1 MAIGRLRYTHK
12 LLIQNNTNVIF
23 SGSVARNMT
32 PSATQ
37 PTVPFKLK
45 VVTDNTSTVTGLK
58 VTGLLDGVI
67 VTENINSETADT
79 VYSENSFDS
88 ITSLTSRSFYAG
100 TTISIETVDDAFQ
113 PVFWQTTS
121 GPFNCTFSTVDGM
134 ASGIQSES
142 IGQRTVINHYVRLP
156 YRAPVY
162 KNMEFTISPGYS
174 GKTFVPITDFDIV
187 CIPPKYIPVEWAFR
201 CTEKEET

>member
-1 MAIGRLRYTHK
+1 
-12 LLIQNNTNVIF
+12 
-23 SGSVARNMT
+23 MT

-58 VTGLLDGVI
+58 VTGLLDGIV
-67 VTENINSETADT
+67 VTENINSETSDT
-79 VYSENSFDS
+79 VYSENEFDS
-88 ITSLTSRSFYAG
+88 VTSLISRSFYAG
-100 TTISIETVDDAFQ
+100 TTISIESVDDAYQ

-121 GPFNCTFSTVDGM
+121 GPYNCTFSTVDGM
-134 ASGIQSES
+134 SSGIQSES
-142 IGQRTVINHYVRLP
+142 IGQRTIINHYVRLP
-156 YRAPVY
+156 YAAPVY

>member
-1 MAIGRLRYTHK
+1 
-12 LLIQNNTNVIF
+12 
-23 SGSVARNMT
+23 MT

-37 PTVPFKLK
+37 PIVPFKLK
-45 VVTDNTSTVTGLK
+45 VITDNTSTITGLK
-58 VTGLLDGVI
+58 VIGLLDGIV
-67 VTENINSETADT
+67 VTENINSETSDT
-79 VYSENSFDS
+79 IYSENSFDS
-88 ITSLTSRSFYAG
+88 VTSLESRSFYSG
-100 TTISIETVDDAFQ
+100 TTISVEAVDDAFQ

-121 GPFNCTFSTVDGM
+121 GPYKCTFSTVDGM
-134 ASGIQSES
+134 ASGIQSEP

-156 YRAPVY
+156 YVAPVY

-187 CIPPKYIPVEWAFR
+187 CIPPKYIPVEWAFS